1 MAGDLRR
8 LLDWPIDDVV
18 AAYDE
23 RDAIRYALA
32 LGLGGNP
39 LDAGEISYV
48 YERDLAVLPSFAT
61 VLADPGFW
69 LADPRLGLDW
79 PRMLHGAQAMTVHRA
94 LPPAGRVRTRSRVVT
109 VRDRGAGKGSVIV
122 TRRELRDAGSDA
134 LWCELEMTSLL
145 RGDGA
150 SGSHAPTG
158 ATPAR
163 PAASAGTETA
173 ATVAVPPSRRPPDA
187 TVIRRT
193 LPQAALLYRQCG
205 DRNPLHADPDVAR
218 AAGYPRP
225 ILHGLATYGIACHAL
240 LTALDA
246 PPRRL
251 DRFDAR
257 FTAPVYPGE
266 TIRIEAWIEAAGAT
280 FEAHVVERGVKVLG
294 HGRASL
300 INE

>member
-8 LLDWPIDDVV
+8 LLDWPIDDVE

-32 LGLGGNP
+32 LGLGSDP
-39 LDAGEISYV
+39 LDAGELSYV

-79 PRMLHGAQAMTVHRA
+79 QRMLHGAQGMTVHRA
-94 LPPAGRVRTRSRVVT
+94 LPPAGRVRTRSRVVA

-122 TRRELRDAGSDA
+122 TRRELRDADSDA

-150 SGSHAPTG
+150 GGRDAPSTRAHA
-158 ATPAR
+158 
-163 PAASAGTETA
+163 AASTGTETPATA
-173 ATVAVPPSRRPPDA
+173 AAPPTRPPPDA
-187 TVIRRT
+187 TVVRHT
-193 LPQAALLYRQCG
+193 LPQAALMYRQSG
-205 DRNPLHADPDVAR
+205 DLNPLHADPEVAR

-240 LTALDA
+240 LSALGA
-246 PPRRL
+246 PPQRL
-251 DRFDAR
+251 RQFDAR

-266 TIRIEAWIEAAGAT
+266 TVRIDVWIEAPGAT

-294 HGRASL
+294 HGRMAL
-300 INE
+300 TDE